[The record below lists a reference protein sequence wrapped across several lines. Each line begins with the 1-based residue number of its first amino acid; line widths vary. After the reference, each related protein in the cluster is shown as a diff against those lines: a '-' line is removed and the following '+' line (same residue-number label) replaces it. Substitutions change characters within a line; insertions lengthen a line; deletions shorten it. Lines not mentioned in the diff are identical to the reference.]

1 MPDKPRKDPMCILWA
16 SEHRN
21 VLTEIADQCDVTPQF
36 VHMVLYR
43 YRKSRDGK
51 VERALRERGAPLSWK

>member
-1 MPDKPRKDPMCILWA
+1 MCILWA

-43 YRKSRDGK
+43 YRKSKDGK